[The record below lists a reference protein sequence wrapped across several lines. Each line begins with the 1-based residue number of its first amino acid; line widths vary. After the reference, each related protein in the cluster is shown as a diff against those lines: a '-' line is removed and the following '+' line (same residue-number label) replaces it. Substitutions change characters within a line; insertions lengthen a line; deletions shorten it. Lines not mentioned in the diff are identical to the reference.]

1 MSFKVRKALASDAVE
16 MAYTKMNAF
25 KESYKEVFPSEYI
38 EKSTYFEEMYYSY
51 QKAIIKSKD
60 MLFVVIYNNI
70 MVGMFTVKECEDSDY
85 KGIASELCDM
95 YFLPA
100 YWNKGY
106 GKRTFRYVRKAVKS
120 IKHEY
125 TVVWVPKM
133 NTRAKYFFE
142 VCGFVADGK
151 EREVKASD
159 TFSYDEIRMVR
170 KEELKN
176 KTDKKNSVENSK
188 SEN

>member
-1 MSFKVRKALASDAVE
+1 MRIPKATVIASKSLSA
-16 MAYTKMNAF
+16 
-25 KESYKEVFPSEYI
+25 KESEVQSSRAKEILSEDVYKR
-38 EKSTYFEEMYYSY
+38 
-51 QKAIIKSKD
+51 Q
-60 MLFVVIYNNI
+60 
-70 MVGMFTVKECEDSDY
+70 
-85 KGIASELCDM
+85 
-95 YFLPA
+95 
-100 YWNKGY
+100 

-151 EREVKASD
+151 EREVKVSD